1 MGDKGKLGLDFPN
14 LPYLIYGD
22 FKLTESSAIVNYII
36 RKSGK
41 TDLLGK
47 SLEDQAKVEMI
58 NSVIDEIFSP
68 TQSLF
73 FSPNHDKESQ
83 RLFEGKIKD
92 KLSLLSAFANEKNTM
107 LDYLTLADFKL
118 A

>member
-1 MGDKGKLGLDFPN
+1 
-14 LPYLIYGD
+14 
-22 FKLTESSAIVNYII
+22 
-36 RKSGK
+36 
-41 TDLLGK
+41 
-47 SLEDQAKVEMI
+47 MI

-73 FSPNHDKESQ
+73 FSPNYDKESQ

-92 KLSLLSAFANEKNTM
+92 KLTLLSSFANEKNTM

-118 A
+118 AEASYYFEKMYVKEFKEFPFLKTIRSTVENLKEVQKYYEG